1 MEKIVMNPKNKEYYS
16 DAYKQYRNIMIK
28 DNFSIIMTGFVLTLA
43 FVVTLKVFKAKQK
56 KDLAKIQKEA
66 SEDHE

>member
-1 MEKIVMNPKNKEYYS
+1 
-16 DAYKQYRNIMIK
+16 MIK